1 MVSTTGATGG
11 FTFRAIFF
19 TGAGLGLA
27 FATVRFAGFAT
38 LRALPRLA
46 EFALLSL
53 ARFCTFDPFLRLAMI
68 VPGLVGATQCID
80 ARSPSPGNQTIE
92 LSTDRVVSAP
102 SPPLHSALTITT
114 SRPLPPLPPLHTQI
128 SE

>member
-38 LRALPRLA
+38 LRSLPRLA

-53 ARFCTFDPFLRLAMI
+53 ARFCTFDPFLRLA
-68 VPGLVGATQCID
+68 TN
-80 ARSPSPGNQTIE
+80 R
-92 LSTDRVVSAP
+92 
-102 SPPLHSALTITT
+102 PPCFWWCLHALTQ
-114 SRPLPPLPPLHTQI
+114 HGQI
-128 SE
+128 PATKQSSYQQIVL